1 MRNMKIYY
9 ILLEN
14 YINRE
19 LININLFMSTN
30 TINFYSIIA
39 GEYNDY
45 IYITTD
51 HARSFIAAIINVSR
65 EERTLV

>member
-14 YINRE
+14 
-19 LININLFMSTN
+19 ININLFMSIN
-30 TINFYSIIA
+30 TINFYSIIIA

-45 IYITTD
+45 IYITTGR
-51 HARSFIAAIINVSR
+51 ARSFIAAIINVFR